1 MRRCI
6 SHFASSA
13 MLASPVTTDAVQKK
27 ATNIIL
33 LGSHQPKDL
42 FGRYIPIDAKIT
54 LQEAAQTRGFKS
66 PLWLTKE
73 AAMEIR
79 CYGGLQEG
87 AVPVR
92 VGDKGLYYN
101 IEQTVHPDAQPM
113 QSLLKGFIYPQS
125 VQDILCKHSTERGF
139 TSRFWVTTK
148 QLALFKP
155 PLTLKE
161 DAQPTALLSGKGH
174 TYNIYN
180 VDQIVEGDVVAKHLA
195 AKAPPSSS

>member
-6 SHFASSA
+6 SLFASSA
-13 MLASPVTTDAVQKK
+13 MLASPVTADAVQRK

-33 LGSHQPKDL
+33 GSHPPRDL
-42 FGRYIPIDAKIT
+42 LGRYIPIDAKIT
-54 LQEAAQTRGFKS
+54 LQEAAQTRGYKS

-92 VGDKGLYYN
+92 VGDKDFYN

-113 QSLLKGFIYPQS
+113 QSLLKGLVYPQS
-125 VQDILCKHSTERGF
+125 VQDILCKHSMERGF
-139 TSRFWVTTK
+139 TSRYWVTQK
-148 QLALFKP
+148 QLALFNT

-161 DAQPTALLSGKGH
+161 DAQPTELLSGKGH
-174 TYNIYN
+174 PYNIYN
-180 VDQIVEGDVVAKHLA
+180 VDQIVEDDVVAKHLA